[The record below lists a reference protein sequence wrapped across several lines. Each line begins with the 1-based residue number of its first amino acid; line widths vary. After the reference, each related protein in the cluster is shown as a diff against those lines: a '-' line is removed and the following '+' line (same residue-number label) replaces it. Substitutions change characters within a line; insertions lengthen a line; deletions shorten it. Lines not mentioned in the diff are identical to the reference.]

1 MVMIAWIALL
11 VLVGV
16 VAWGIV
22 STSKAQR
29 PRNDAEEE
37 EQLKQQKA
45 RGEINDVEF
54 SRRMAALHH

>member
-1 MVMIAWIALL
+1 MVMIAWMALL

-22 STSKAQR
+22 STSKER
-29 PRNDAEEE
+29 PTKGADREE
-37 EQLKQQKA
+37 EQLKQQRA
-45 RGEINDVEF
+45 RGEINDAEF